1 MNTQHLQYVVEIE
14 RMRSI
19 SQAAENLFIGQ
30 PNLSRIL
37 HDMEDTLGFKIF
49 ERTSAASARPSAAR
63 FSCSTRK
70 ASCGRWTRSRRSARA
85 GPVANRLRICI
96 PRSAAM
102 LDLTSEFIATLPED
116 QNLDVAIRECHARKA
131 LELLANGEVEIGII
145 RFRSEYRDYFEE
157 QMTQRGLNFEIL
169 SKYRYQILLCRD
181 HPLAQKS
188 VLQRSDLADLPEI
201 VHGDTFR
208 QSGQTDQHVSRKIY
222 TVDRLAQLSLLEKIP
237 NSYMWASAMPERC
250 LRRWG
255 FVQKICSDN
264 QIVYHD
270 AIAFNAQY
278 NMSEI
283 ETELL
288 EYIFSRYHR

>member
-1 MNTQHLQYVVEIE
+1 MNTQHLQYLIEIE
-14 RMRSI
+14 RTRSV

-37 HDMEDTLGFKIF
+37 HEMEANLGFKIF
-49 ERTSAASARPSAAR
+49 ERTSKGVR
-63 FSCSTRK
+63 STERGAIFLQHAK
-70 ASCGRWTRSRRSARA
+70 SIIRELERIDAL
-85 GPVANRLRICI
+85 GPRHPVENRLRICI
-96 PRSAAM
+96 PRAAFI
-102 LDLTSEFIATLPED
+102 LDLTADYLNTLPVD
-116 QNLDVAIRECHARKA
+116 QNLDSVVRECHARQA
-131 LELLANGEVEIGII
+131 IEMLENGEVEVGII

-157 QMTQRGLNFEIL
+157 QSVSRGFGFHIL
-169 SKYRYQILLCRD
+169 SRYRYQLLLPKT
-181 HPLAQKS
+181 HALAEKQ
-188 VLQRSDLADLPEI
+188 LITGQDLAGLPEI

-208 QSGQTDQHVSRKIY
+208 QSGQPDQHVSRKIY
-222 TVDRLAQLSLLEKIP
+222 TVDRLAQLSLLEKLP